1 MASIWFVRCGGKVY
15 GPLDSAKLKQ
25 LAAAGKIVANTD
37 VAQSQDG
44 PWFAAGKVKG
54 LVQNASVAGVL
65 PVGSQSPPATVSR
78 PPIAATPPA
87 PETGEP
93 ITLTFNE
100 KLINSSIDYINDQGK
115 RAGGAR
121 LLFTIASSMAASAR
135 MISGAR
141 LPDGSKQPLTRRTHS
156 HCMFTMLFL
165 ACSFAYLGYP
175 APDTTH
181 DVETEYFEELQY
193 VREGNHINLNQVET
207 KVRKDENI
215 VISKTSAREKGRHY
229 VVFGA
234 VFGTSAIMAFH
245 QLFKLLTFGRGT
257 VFADRGTSKRVT

>member
-1 MASIWFVRCGGKVY
+1 MASIWFVRGGGKVY

-54 LVQNASVAGVL
+54 LIQNASVAGAV
-65 PVGSQSPPATVSR
+65 PVGSQSPLAPAYR
-78 PPIAATPPA
+78 PPIATTSPA
-87 PETGEP
+87 SKTGGP

-100 KLINSSIDYINDQGK
+100 KLLNSLIDYIDEQGK

-121 LLFTIASSMAASAR
+121 LLFTIASSMTTSGR
-135 MISGAR
+135 MLSGAR
-141 LPDGSKQPLTRRTHS
+141 LSDGRKQPVTRKMHA
-156 HCMFTMLFL
+156 HCMLAALFV
-165 ACSFAYLGYP
+165 ACFFVFLGYP
-175 APDTTH
+175 APETKH
-181 DVETEYFEELQY
+181 DVDREYIEELQY

-207 KVRKDENI
+207 KVRMVKNI
-215 VISKTSAREKGRHY
+215 VTRETTAEEKARHY
-229 VVFGA
+229 VGVG
-234 VFGTSAIMAFH
+234 VTVGTFAIMAFY

-257 VFADRGTSKRVT
+257 VFADHVTNKRVT